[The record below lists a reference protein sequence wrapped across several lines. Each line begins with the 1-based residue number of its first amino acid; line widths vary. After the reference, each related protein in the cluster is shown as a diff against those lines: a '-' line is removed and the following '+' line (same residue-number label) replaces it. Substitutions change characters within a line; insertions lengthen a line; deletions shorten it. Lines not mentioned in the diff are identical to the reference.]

1 MSARWTIVPPRKRIK
16 RVMAEMVR
24 RGYDQNP
31 KAMHFDH
38 TDANGVTYQTTGS
51 FRQPLKGEHYLVPS
65 GVKGQW
71 IVKQAQNDFTKR
83 YYTIVTVKLAS
94 IGKSDRTA

>member
-1 MSARWTIVPPRKRIK
+1 
-16 RVMAEMVR
+16 MAEMVR

-38 TDANGVTYQTTGS
+38 TDANGVVYQIMGS
-51 FRQPLKGEHYLVPS
+51 CRPPLKGEYYLAPA

-71 IVKQAQNDFTKR
+71 IVKQAQADFAKHN
-83 YYTIVTVKLAS
+83 YTIVTVKSAS
-94 IGKSDRTA
+94 TGKSDRTA